1 MKENKIII
9 LLNDKDILMAKV
21 CKNKFQ
27 KQEGWNSVITSDFE
41 TAITEI
47 KKQKPNIILT
57 DILLNSIGKDG
68 FDLIN
73 EVKLE
78 NSLID
83 TKIIVFTELNQE
95 SDIKKA
101 KDLGADEYFI
111 KSQMT
116 INQVIE
122 KIKELV

>member
-1 MKENKIII
+1 MKENKIVI

-27 KQEGWNSVITSDFE
+27 KQEGWDSVITSDFE

-68 FDLIN
+68 FDLIK